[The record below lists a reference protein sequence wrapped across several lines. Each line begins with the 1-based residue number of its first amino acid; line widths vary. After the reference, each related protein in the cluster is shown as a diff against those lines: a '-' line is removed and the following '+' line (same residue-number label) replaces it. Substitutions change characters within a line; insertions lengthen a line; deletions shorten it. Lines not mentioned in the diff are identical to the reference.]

1 MEGEGSESM
10 AAPPPPPPKIFHS
23 GISHEVDGSSGVDSG
38 CLWSTAAGDEKEPR
52 DGDGVRNTPSA
63 PPRWHTVSP
72 QGSLNPKFTSWR
84 KIRKLGR
91 GSFADVYKVITD
103 DGFFFAVKEVPL
115 WDQGHQGKLTLLQLA
130 KEINLYRRF
139 EHENIVRYIGTD
151 KDDKKLYIFLELMT
165 KGSLATLYHKYN
177 LTDSQVS
184 AFTRQILNGL
194 KYLHDQNVVHRD
206 IKCANILVDAG
217 GSVKLADFGLAKATE
232 MRAAKSF
239 LGTTQWIAPE
249 VVKSLKNGSY
259 ELAADI
265 WSLGC
270 TVLEMLT
277 REPPYSHLGPMEA
290 LEEIRA
296 GVLPEVPESL
306 STDAQDFIRKCLCVD
321 PKDRPSAAK
330 LLGHPFVR
338 KPPTSSGFF
347 APPR

>member
-10 AAPPPPPPKIFHS
+10 AAPPPPPPTIFHS
-23 GISHEVDGSSGVDSG
+23 CIPHEADGSSGVDSG
-38 CLWSTAAGDEKEPR
+38 CSTDAAGDEKEPTR
-52 DGDGVRNTPSA
+52 DGDGVRNTPSV
-63 PPRWHTVSP
+63 PRWHTVSP

-84 KIRKLGR
+84 KTRKLGR
-91 GSFADVYKVITD
+91 GSLADVYKVVTEHDYLTYLDLITAKLMYIYQT
-103 DGFFFAVKEVPL
+103 AVYATVDL
-115 WDQGHQGKLTLLQLA
+115 
-130 KEINLYRRF
+130 
-139 EHENIVRYIGTD
+139 
-151 KDDKKLYIFLELMT
+151 DDKKLYIFLELVT
-165 KGSLATLYHKYN
+165 EGSLANPYHKYN
-177 LTDSQVS
+177 LRDSQVS

-194 KYLHDQNVVHRD
+194 KYLHDQNVVHSD

-232 MRAAKSF
+232 VRAAKSF
-239 LGTTQWIAPE
+239 LGATQWIAPE

-277 REPPYSHLGPMEA
+277 REPPYSHLGLWEA

-330 LLGHPFVR
+330 LLDHPFTKSFQR
-338 KPPTSSGFF
+338 KSFNS
-347 APPR
+347 PRETFR

>member
-103 DGFFFAVKEVPL
+103 DGSFFAVKEVPL